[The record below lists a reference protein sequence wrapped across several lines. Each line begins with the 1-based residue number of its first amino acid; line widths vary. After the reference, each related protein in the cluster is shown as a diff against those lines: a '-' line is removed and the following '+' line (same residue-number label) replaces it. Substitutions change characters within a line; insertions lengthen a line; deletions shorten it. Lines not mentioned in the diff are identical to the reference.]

1 MTAQTEFPTGP
12 SDDVVEVVSRLI
24 RFDTTNTGEP
34 ETTRGE
40 AECAQWVAEQ
50 LAEVG
55 YAPQYV
61 ESGAPGR
68 GNVIARLAGADS
80 SRGALLIHGHLDVVP
95 AEPAEW
101 SVHPFSGAVKEGFV
115 WGRGAVDMKDM
126 VGMMIVVARRLKQ
139 AGIVPPRD
147 LVFAFLA
154 DEEHGGTFGAQW
166 LVDNRPDL
174 FEGVTEAIGEVGGF
188 SLTVPRRDGGER
200 RLYLIETAEKGLSW
214 MRLTARGPAG
224 HGSMVH
230 DRNAVTAVA
239 EAVARLGRHQFPLVL
254 TDTVAQF
261 LAAVSDETGLTFD
274 VESGDLAGAVEKLGP
289 MARMLKAVLHDT
301 ANPTMLKAGYKANVV
316 PAVAEAVVDCR
327 ILPGRKEAF
336 EAEVDELLG
345 PDVTREWI
353 KDFSSYE
360 TSFDGDLVDA
370 MNAAVLAL
378 DPDGRT
384 VPYMLSGG
392 TDAKSFARLG
402 IRCFGFSPLRL
413 PPDLDFTALFH
424 GVDERVPVDALRFG
438 TEVLAHFLTHC

>member
-1 MTAQTEFPTGP
+1 MTAQTEEPTSP
-12 SDDVVEVVSRLI
+12 SDDVVEIVSRLI

-34 ETTRGE
+34 ETTQGE
-40 AECAQWVAEQ
+40 AECARWVAEQ

-55 YAPQYV
+55 YEPLYL
-61 ESGAPGR
+61 ESGASGR
-68 GNVIARLAGADS
+68 ANVFVRLPGADS

-95 AEPAEW
+95 AEPADW
-101 SVHPFSGAVKEGFV
+101 SVHPFSGAVEDGFV

-126 VGMMIVVARRLKQ
+126 VGMMIVVARRLKR

-147 LVFAFLA
+147 LVFAFVA
-154 DEEHGGTFGAQW
+154 DEEHGGHYGAHW
-166 LVDNRPDL
+166 LVNNRPDL
-174 FEGVTEAIGEVGGF
+174 FDGVTEAIGEVGGF
-188 SLTVPRRDGGER
+188 SLTVHGPDGGER

-214 MRLTARGPAG
+214 MKLSARGPAG

-230 DRNAVTAVA
+230 DQNAVTAVA
-239 EAVARLGRHQFPLVL
+239 EAVARVGRHRFPLVL
-254 TDTVAQF
+254 TDAVAQF
-261 LAAVSDETGLTFD
+261 LAAVGEETGLTFD
-274 VESGDLAGAVEKLGP
+274 TESADLEGAIEKLGP
-289 MARMLKAVLHDT
+289 TARMLKAVLHDT
-301 ANPTMLKAGYKANVV
+301 ANPTMLKAGYKVNVV
-316 PAVAEAVVDCR
+316 PATAEGVLDCR
-327 ILPGRKEAF
+327 ILPGRKAAF
-336 EAEVDELLG
+336 EAEVDALIG

-353 KDFSSYE
+353 RDLPSYE

-392 TDAKSFARLG
+392 TDAKAFSQLG

-413 PPDLDFTALFH
+413 PPELDFTALFH
-424 GVDERVPVDALRFG
+424 GVDERVPIDALKFG